1 MIWQNAHWLYLLL
14 LIPTLHLLAMWQSGR
29 TRRNRAG
36 LFSDRLLDSLR
47 PGFAP
52 LGMRFRDGL
61 TLGALTM
68 LILGLAG
75 PKLGTEVRE
84 IEQKGVDLL
93 IALDL
98 SRSMNVADIRPSR
111 LEKAKF
117 EISRLIDQSEGN
129 RIGLLVFTGE
139 AFVQSPLTLDHPALR
154 MFLDVADTRQMP
166 STSTDFRAAFV
177 RARQAFQTLQQDSE
191 ESGMNLSGGSTADAR
206 TLRADDATDVL
217 LLISDGEDHGEPF
230 EDALKQLTDDG
241 VLVFTTGIGSL
252 TGAPIPVFEEGTDRV
267 IGYHRGPEGR
277 VVNSQL
283 EREVLQQIAAL
294 GDGEY
299 YEIGNSGGSLDPFL
313 GKLEELKTGTFSS
326 QEFVDF
332 KNQYQWLVG
341 AGLLLLTVSLLIPNA
356 RPNRA
361 VAGHGS

>member
-1 MIWQNAHWLYLLL
+1 MIWQNADLLYLLL
-14 LIPTLHLLAMWQSGR
+14 LIPLLAAAAWWQVKR
-29 TRRNRAG
+29 MRRLRSR
-36 LFSDRLLDSLR
+36 LFSDRLMATLR
-47 PGFAP
+47 PGFTP

-61 TLGALTM
+61 TLGAIALF
-68 LILGLAG
+68 IVGLAG

-166 STSTDFRAAFV
+166 STSTNFQAAFD
-177 RARQAFQTLQQDSE
+177 RAGQAFRNLRQDAQTNGSA
-191 ESGMNLSGGSTADAR
+191 LSGGSTGESR
-206 TLRADDATDVL
+206 GLRPDDAADVL

-230 EDALKQLTDDG
+230 QDALKQLTDEG
-241 VLVFTTGIGSL
+241 VTVFTTGIGTLS
-252 TGAPIPVFEEGTDRV
+252 GAPIPVFEQGSSRV
-267 IGYHRGPEGR
+267 IGYHRDPDGR
-277 VVNSQL
+277 VVNSRL
-283 EREVLQQIAAL
+283 ERDMLQQIASL
-294 GDGEY
+294 GGGDY

-313 GKLEELKTGTFSS
+313 GKLEDLKTGTFSS

-341 AGLLLLTVSLLIPNA
+341 GGVLLLALSLFIPRA
-356 RPNRA
+356 RHSRSI
-361 VAGHGS
+361 AGHDT